1 MSLTHNNQVQLL
13 EDILNNHLEDCC
25 GTVSECQQL
34 ERLVQSLL
42 GNQAIPEQ
50 MQPLLENIYA
60 YCQEGC
66 QSNDLNNHIHS
77 NQEQLSQWVG
87 EIDTYSALL

>member
-34 ERLVQSLL
+34 ERLVQSLME
-42 GNQAIPEQ
+42 NQAVPEQ
-50 MQPLLENIYA
+50 MKPLLEKVYS
-60 YCQEGC
+60 YCQEGS
-66 QSNDLNNHIHS
+66 QAANLDNHIHS
-77 NQEQLSQWVG
+77 HQEDLSQWVG
-87 EIDTYSALL
+87 EIDTYSSLL